1 MPTFFQNHSVQTF
14 KDLIL
19 NEDPN
24 TKAIA
29 FSIEHFVDATIED
42 DNAAKLQAWK
52 GFISALDER
61 IDNRISHEINKFVNG
76 KELDARLREYL
87 YKQSEGVK
95 EG

>member
-1 MPTFFQNHSVQTF
+1 MPTFFQNHSAQTF

-29 FSIEHFVDATIED
+29 FAIELFVDATIED

-52 GFISALDER
+52 GFITALDER
-61 IDNRISHEINKFVNG
+61 IGNRIHHEINKFANG